1 MGSSMM
7 DAACPVGFIG
17 LGTMGKAMALTL
29 LKAGTRLLVWN
40 RIRAKPEILAAGQV
54 TSHA

>member
-1 MGSSMM
+1 MM
-7 DAACPVGFIG
+7 DAAYPVGFIG

-29 LKAGTRLLVWN
+29 VKAGTRLLVWN